1 MAQAGNKI
9 RVKLKAWDHRIVD
22 EAASKIVESAV
33 TTGAR
38 VKGPLPLPTDRKLFV
53 VTTSPHGDKDARDH
67 YEILTHKRLID
78 IEEASVRTMDSLQH
92 LDLPAG
98 VEISIKMK

>member
-1 MAQAGNKI
+1 MAQAVSRI

-22 EAASKIVESAV
+22 EAAGKIVESAV

-38 VKGPLPLPTDRKLFV
+38 VKGPMPLPTDRKLFV
-53 VTTSPHGDKDARDH
+53 VTVSPHGDKDAQEH

-78 IEEASVRTMDSLQH
+78 IEDASVRTMDSLQH

-98 VEISIKMK
+98 VEVSIKMK